1 MTQTISQKCCEI
13 NKCSCKSTTVISFPE
28 RCFVVGAHCSTDER
42 TKRLKE
48 LLKNIVNKFEN
59 PFIILAS
66 HLPILDSEIYE
77 SIDYLVYNKN
87 NPIINRDVY
96 TSAQKQ
102 QLFSIFSYR
111 EGKETII
118 SRSAP
123 YQGYAQHLSMM
134 DAFSLADYQ
143 RFKYIHY
150 MNYDVSFDLLD
161 QLDNHY
167 DFLKDGYDLVHYL
180 YGTEKEQYINTDAF
194 SITTKCSTRLLLPC
208 LSYDEYLKFSVSEYH
223 FGLEP
228 AYSKNLHS
236 ANKKNLGY
244 FHKGL
249 YRPIG
254 TISFSNVKNAEDV
267 SLLGSPVKG
276 VTVIPYEYE
285 NITRIIISNSWAV
298 SNEYTK
304 QVIVAIFLDK
314 DKNEMSK
321 HPYEMSI
328 GTWFELYPDSDVNYV
343 KIWFDGSVN
352 IFFDLKDKRN
362 YGTFEV
368 IK

>member
-1 MTQTISQKCCEI
+1 MRQTISQKCCEL

-96 TSAQKQ
+96 TSSQKQ
-102 QLFSIFSYR
+102 QLFSIFCYK
-111 EGKETII
+111 EGKEILI

-161 QLDNHY
+161 QLNKHY

-180 YGTEKEQYINTDAF
+180 YGTKEEQYINTDAF
-194 SITTKCSTRLLLPC
+194 SITTECSTRLLLPC
-208 LSYDEYLKFSVSEYH
+208 LSYDEYTKFTVSEYH

-228 AYSKNLHS
+228 AYSKNLYS
-236 ANKKNLGY
+236 ANKMNLGY
-244 FHKGL
+244 FHDGP

-254 TISFSNVKNAEDV
+254 TISFSNVMDVEDV
-267 SLLGSPVKG
+267 SLLGSPVSG
-276 VTVIPYEYE
+276 VTVIPYEHE
-285 NITRIIISNSWAV
+285 GVTKIIVSNSWSV
-298 SNEYTK
+298 SKEYVKETF
-304 QVIVAIFLDK
+304 ITMFLDES
-314 DKNEMSK
+314 KNVISTNSFEMT
-321 HPYEMSI
+321 I
-328 GTWFELYPDSDVNYV
+328 GNWIELYPDNDVKYV
-343 KIWFDGSVN
+343 KIIFDGSTK
-352 IFFDLKDKRN
+352 IFFDLKDKNN